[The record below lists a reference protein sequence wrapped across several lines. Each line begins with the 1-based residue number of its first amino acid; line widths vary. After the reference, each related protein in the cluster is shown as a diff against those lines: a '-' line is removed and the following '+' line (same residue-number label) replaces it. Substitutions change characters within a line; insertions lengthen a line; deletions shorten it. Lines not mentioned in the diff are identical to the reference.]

1 MPELPTILPAKE
13 RRHHKRRMPA
23 SAPAPV
29 TGPQIVSV
37 TFGEDPTQMNV
48 VVGADLVSVDS
59 SNAMRIFIPG
69 LYWVGSNSVD
79 LVDATHLTI
88 TFTESVAAGTMWM
101 TPFPEVWEFVSGEA
115 MVPPFNGAIG

>member
-1 MPELPTILPAKE
+1 MIIMPKKHRKWIKPTPAKYGPVP
-13 RRHHKRRMPA
+13 PA
-23 SAPAPV
+23 
-29 TGPQIVSV
+29 GPHVVSV
-37 TFGEDPTQMNV
+37 TPGGDPTQMDV
-48 VVGADLVSVDS
+48 VLSSDVVSVDAG
-59 SNAMRIFIPG
+59 NAMRIFIPG

-101 TPFPEVWEFVSGEA
+101 TPFPEVWEFESGDA